1 MAIEFQCEHCNTTLR
16 VPEEHAGKKA
26 KCPKCQAVNLI
37 QAGTKLAPPAIDS
50 SGSSK
55 SPDSFPDLQTDAG
68 AYFKPGSAA
77 GAVSNPANP
86 YSPSNASPLGG
97 TYRQAHRGS
106 MILTL
111 GIFALVCN
119 MMLVPGILAWIM
131 GRADLKEI
139 DAGRM
144 DPEGRGMTQAGMVL
158 GIIGTLLPLVFLA
171 IYIVIAIVFMLFVG
185 AAAAAA

>member
-16 VPEEHAGKKA
+16 VPDEHAGKRA

-37 QAGTKLAPPAIDS
+37 QAGSLASNPFGQTDSQSPLAPSQSDFNQ
-50 SGSSK
+50 G
-55 SPDSFPDLQTDAG
+55 TGAG
-68 AYFKPGSAA
+68 ALSKPAA
-77 GAVSNPANP
+77 ANP
-86 YSPSNASPLGG
+86 YAASSTAVAGSG
-97 TYRQAHRGS
+97 YHQAHRGS

-119 MMLVPGILAWIM
+119 MMLVPGIMAWVL
-131 GRADLKEI
+131 GKTDLKEI

-158 GIIGTLLPLVFLA
+158 GIIGTLLPLVLFFL
-171 IYIVIAIVFMLFVG
+171 YIVFGVILMLFVG
-185 AAAAAA
+185 AAAAAG